1 MIKTPPYFLGAN
13 TISQTNTTNKVQDT
27 NISNQGKS
35 NKKQYNDPLNQWP
48 VRGLAYSNEIG
59 AAISE
64 IAPKAGLLLWIPALL
79 YFGADIYDK
88 YKNDKDHYKPSGKRA
103 IKRAIFQGLTSLIAL
118 PVLIFAAQCLVSP
131 IARIG
136 KFKISGNAKDTIY
149 RHTKNVID
157 QARPSSLTSYENF
170 EDIII
175 KTLKNTIESRNNEK
189 KTIGYVIAVPH
200 VYPQNFPLLDTETP
214 RDQRQARFF
223 QALLD
228 EVKKR
233 NTAQLPVVLMAHL
246 SIEGSDRSGHDESI
260 GGIEYVP
267 LSAMGEGYDYLAL
280 GHIHCPQ
287 DIKGSH
293 HHARYCGT
301 PLPVSFDETYP
312 HSVSIIELEKG
323 AEPQI
328 STREIE
334 NPIPLVTLPHDPT
347 PFEDALKLLEEYPEE
362 KPAYLRLNVL
372 TKGYLPPD
380 CNEKASNAA
389 KGKACK
395 YCYIK
400 TTRERQADTNGNK
413 HISIQEMQE
422 MSPLEIARLYYRE
435 TEGEEMDTELCQ
447 LMETVVQ
454 KVKSKNNS

>member
-1 MIKTPPYFLGAN
+1 MNLDKHIIEVRNGRQIK
-13 TISQTNTTNKVQDT
+13 
-27 NISNQGKS
+27 
-35 NKKQYNDPLNQWP
+35 
-48 VRGLAYSNEIG
+48 
-59 AAISE
+59 
-64 IAPKAGLLLWIPALL
+64 
-79 YFGADIYDK
+79 
-88 YKNDKDHYKPSGKRA
+88 
-103 IKRAIFQGLTSLIAL
+103 
-118 PVLIFAAQCLVSP
+118 
-131 IARIG
+131 
-136 KFKISGNAKDTIY
+136 
-149 RHTKNVID
+149 
-157 QARPSSLTSYENF
+157 
-170 EDIII
+170 
-175 KTLKNTIESRNNEK
+175 
-189 KTIGYVIAVPH
+189 GYVVAVPH
-200 VYPQNFPLLDTETP
+200 VYPQNFPILDAETP
-214 RDQRQARFF
+214 REQRQACFF

-228 EVKKR
+228 EVEKR
-233 NTAQLPVVLMAHL
+233 NTAHLPVVLMAHL

-267 LSAMGEGYDYLAL
+267 LSTMGEGYDYLAL

-293 HHARYCGT
+293 HRARYCGT

-323 AEPQI
+323 AEPRI
-328 STREIE
+328 STRNIE
-334 NPIPLVTLPHDPT
+334 NPIPLVTLPHAPV
-347 PFEDALKLLEEYPEE
+347 PFEEALKLLEEYPEE

-400 TTRERQADTNGNK
+400 TTHERQTDAKGIK

-422 MSPLEIARLYYRE
+422 MSPLDIAKLYYRE
-435 TEGEEMDTELCQ
+435 TEGEEMDAELCQ

-454 KVKSKNNS
+454 QVKNKNNP